1 MESQSLYQDV
11 PPTAP
16 AEKSSLIE
24 DFVDVFYAPSK
35 VFDRRRDGRFGAALG
50 LLVLMVIILY
60 FATRAA
66 MEPVYDATMDQ
77 QMQAALRKNPN
88 MPEGAMEGAR
98 GFGSIMMG
106 VGIVLGTPFAILAT
120 GVLLFIVARLFDLKP
135 TFSQAAMI
143 ATFANVPRWIASS
156 VVSAIQAFAFV
167 TPENPKT
174 IYQLALSPA
183 RTLAPDANPGLL
195 SALMRV
201 EVFTLWA
208 TILLGI
214 GLAVVCR
221 TDRKKGILAAF
232 VVWFVAGLL
241 QVAMA
246 SAGAAA
252 GG

>member
-35 VFDRRRDGRFGAALG
+35 VFDRRRDGRFGAALA
-50 LLVLMVIILY
+50 LLVLFVIILY

-66 MEPVYDATMDQ
+66 MEPVYDATMEQ

-88 MPEGAMEGAR
+88 MPAGAMESAR

-106 VGIVLGTPFAILAT
+106 VGIILGTPFAILAT

-143 ATFANVPRWIASS
+143 ATFANVPRWIVSS
-156 VVSAIQAFAFV
+156 VASAVQAFAFV
-167 TPENPKT
+167 TSENPKT

-183 RTLAPDANPGLL
+183 RTLPPDANPGLL

-201 EVFTLWA
+201 EVFTIWA
-208 TILLGI
+208 TVLLGI

-221 TDRKKGILAAF
+221 TDRKKGMIAAF

-246 SAGAAA
+246 AA
-252 GG
+252 GSPG

>member
-11 PPTAP
+11 PPAAP

-35 VFDRRRDGRFGAALG
+35 VFERRRDGAFGAALG
-50 LLVLMVIILY
+50 LLVLLVIILY

-66 MEPVYDATMDQ
+66 MEPVYDATMEQ
-77 QMQAALRKNPN
+77 QMQNAMKQNPN
-88 MPEGAMEGAR
+88 LPAEQMEAGR
-98 GFGSIMMG
+98 KFGSIMMG
-106 VGIVLGTPFAILAT
+106 VGIVLGTPFSILAT
-120 GVLLFIVARLFDLKP
+120 ALILFLTARLFDLRP

-143 ATFANVPRWIASS
+143 ATFANVPRWIVSS
-156 VVSAIQAFAFV
+156 VASAAQAFAFV

-183 RTLAPDANPGLL
+183 RTLPADANPGLL
-195 SALMRV
+195 AALMRV
-201 EVFTLWA
+201 ELFTLWA
-208 TILLGI
+208 TVLLGI
-214 GLAVVCR
+214 GIAVVCR
-221 TDRKKGILAAF
+221 TDRKKGLMAAF
-232 VVWFVAGLL
+232 IAWFVAGLL